1 MKNKNLMYISAES
14 VSEGHCDKLLDC
26 AGSTLLDNYIAFD
39 PYSQVGI
46 DALAVGNKFFIGG
59 EVRSLAFDDIDAEQ
73 IVRNTIAKSGYTERN
88 IPLNDVDADVNIL
101 IQPQSP
107 EINHG
112 VVDHDNNEIGAGDQG
127 TIWAGAVKDAPG
139 DIPLAFF
146 IANNILLELKNIRN
160 NEPGIMDY
168 LRPDAKS
175 QVTIGYDDSGEPVE
189 ISNIVVSTSHSHFL
203 DNDDEMLAV
212 IRRDIKNV
220 VIPRVKNK
228 LSENIQK
235 LFNDEIEYLINPSGT
250 FTIYG
255 SISDSAEIGRKCVV
269 DICSG
274 GTIIKGNDKKAAI
287 ITLNFG
293 GGCILAKN
301 PTKSDM
307 SAVLMARYV
316 SKNAINAGISD
327 AMNIEVSYAIGHTKP
342 VNVLVN
348 TFGTSHISLNDRE
361 ISNKLTELF
370 DFTPYGI
377 IKTLNLNQP
386 IYEECG
392 TYGIF
397 GRKNEIVH
405 KKFTDRCGNVKEMD
419 VELFT
424 WEKLDAVDKIKEA
437 FNL

>member
-1 MKNKNLMYISAES
+1 
-14 VSEGHCDKLLDC
+14 
-26 AGSTLLDNYIAFD
+26 
-39 PYSQVGI
+39 
-46 DALAVGNKFFIGG
+46 
-59 EVRSLAFDDIDAEQ
+59 
-73 IVRNTIAKSGYTERN
+73 
-88 IPLNDVDADVNIL
+88 
-101 IQPQSP
+101 
-107 EINHG
+107 
-112 VVDHDNNEIGAGDQG
+112 
-127 TIWAGAVKDAPG
+127 
-139 DIPLAFF
+139 
-146 IANNILLELKNIRN
+146 
-160 NEPGIMDY
+160 MDY

-189 ISNIVVSTSHSHFL
+189 ISNIVVSTSHSRFL

-293 GGCILAKN
+293 GGCILSKN
-301 PTKSDM
+301 PTKNDM
-307 SAVLMARYV
+307 SAVLMARYI

-361 ISNKLTELF
+361 IGNKLTELF

-405 KKFTDRCGNVKEMD
+405 KKFTDRCGNVKEMN

-437 FNL
+437 FDL